1 MSQSPTPA
9 FPDRLLDILNSA
21 SLALML
27 SIGHRARLF
36 DVMAEMDWATCEEI
50 SRRAEKNERYVREWL
65 GAMTVG
71 RIVEYDPATRRYRL
85 PADHAA
91 VLTRKA
97 APNNIAPFFQYI
109 PMMGS
114 VEDRILDCF
123 DKGGGV
129 PYEAFARF
137 HDVMAEDSEQTVV
150 SALEDHVLPLV
161 PELAARLREGIDA
174 LDVGCGRGRAL
185 LRLAEL
191 FPKSRFT
198 GYDLSETAVSR
209 AREEASQRGLK
220 NLRFAAKDLT
230 EWREGPNYDL
240 ITALDAIHD
249 QKAPDRVLS
258 AIHSALRPGG
268 IFLMQDIRASSR
280 LENNLDH
287 PSAPFLY
294 TVSCLHCMTVSL
306 AQDGA
311 GLGAVWGEEK
321 AREMLAAAGFTEVR
335 VHNLA
340 HDFQNSFF
348 VVKKP

>member
-1 MSQSPTPA
+1 MPQTTTTP

-27 SIGHRARLF
+27 SVGHRARLF
-36 DVMAEMDWATCEEI
+36 DDMAEMDWATSDEI
-50 SRRAEKNERYVREWL
+50 ARRAEKNERYVREWL

-71 RIVEYDPATRRYRL
+71 RIVEYDPASRRYRL
-85 PADHAA
+85 PPEHAA
-91 VLTRKA
+91 ALTRKA
-97 APNNIAPFFQYI
+97 APNNMAPFFQYV
-109 PMMGS
+109 PMMGA

-161 PELAARLREGIDA
+161 PELGARLREGIDA

-185 LRLAEL
+185 MRLAEL

-198 GYDLSETAVSR
+198 GYDLSEIAVGR
-209 AREEASQRGLK
+209 AREEATQRGLK
-220 NLRFAAKDLT
+220 NLCFAAKDLT
-230 EWREGPNYDL
+230 EWREAPNYDF

-258 AIHSALRPGG
+258 GIYSALRPGG

-321 AREMLAAAGFTEVR
+321 AREMLAAAGFTDVR

-348 VVKKP
+348 VMKKP

>member
-150 SALEDHVLPLV
+150 SALEEHVLPLV
-161 PELAARLREGIDA
+161 PELTARLAEGIDA

-209 AREEASQRGLK
+209 GREEAAQRGLK
-220 NLRFAAKDLT
+220 NLCFAAKDLT
-230 EWREGPNYDL
+230 EWREGPNYDF

-321 AREMLAAAGFTEVR
+321 ARELLAAAGFTEVR

-348 VVKKP
+348 VMKKP

>member
-65 GAMTVG
+65 GAVTVG
-71 RIVEYDPATRRYRL
+71 RILEYDPATRRYRL

-161 PELAARLREGIDA
+161 PELAVRLREGIDA

>member
-1 MSQSPTPA
+1 MTQSKTPT
-9 FPDRLLDILNSA
+9 FPDRLLEILNSA

-50 SRRAEKNERYVREWL
+50 SQRAEKNERYVREWL

-71 RIVEYDPATRRYRL
+71 SFVEYDPATRRYRL

-91 VLTRKA
+91 ALARKA
-97 APNNIAPFFQYI
+97 APNNMAPFFQYI
-109 PMMGS
+109 PMMGA
-114 VEDRILDCF
+114 VEDRILECF

-137 HDVMAEDSEQTVV
+137 HEVMAEDSEQTVV

-161 PELAARLREGIDA
+161 PELAARLREGIDV

-209 AREEASQRGLK
+209 ARHETAQAELK
-220 NLRFAAKDLT
+220 NLCFATKDLT

-280 LENNLDH
+280 LENNVDH

-306 AQDGA
+306 AQGGA

-321 AREMLAAAGFTEVR
+321 ARELLAAAGFSDVQ

-348 VVKKP
+348 VMRKI